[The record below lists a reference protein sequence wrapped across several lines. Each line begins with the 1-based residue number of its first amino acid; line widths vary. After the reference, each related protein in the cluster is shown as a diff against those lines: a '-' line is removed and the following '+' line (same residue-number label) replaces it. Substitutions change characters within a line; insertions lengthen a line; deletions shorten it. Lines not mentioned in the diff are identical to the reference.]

1 MGDPSLFSILTST
14 GASPVLEASTIK
26 FVGFPGKTLSGSK
39 PGPYA
44 STLLALGLGLPSLV
58 THGTLSK
65 RINMIFISSR
75 KFFLMY
81 KIKFLS
87 HILFLP

>member
-58 THGTLSK
+58 THGTLSNRVYDYHRLLK
-65 RINMIFISSR
+65 KWYF
-75 KFFLMY
+75 
-81 KIKFLS
+81 
-87 HILFLP
+87 